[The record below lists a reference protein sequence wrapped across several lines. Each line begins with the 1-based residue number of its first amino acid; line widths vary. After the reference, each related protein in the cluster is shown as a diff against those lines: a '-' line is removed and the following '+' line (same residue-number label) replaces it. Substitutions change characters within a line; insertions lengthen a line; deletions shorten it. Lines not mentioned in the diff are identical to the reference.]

1 MSRQSIVDGK
11 RPKRTPLGSRA
22 RLKFDKKEPGFT
34 YRVINDVDDRLIQAQ
49 EAGYEFVTG
58 DGALGDPRVAE
69 GGRVDSRISKPVGN
83 GVRGFLM
90 RIPDEYYNADQAEK
104 EKRIAA
110 TEAAMKPDK
119 SKNQYGSGL
128 TNE

>member
-1 MSRQSIVDGK
+1 MSRQAMIDEK

-22 RLKFDKKEPGFT
+22 RLSFSKKEPGFI
-34 YRVINDVDDRLIQAQ
+34 YRVINDVDERLVQAQ
-49 EAGYEFVTG
+49 EAGYEFVKG
-58 DGALGDPRVAE
+58 DGTLGDPRAGE

-90 RIPDEYYNADQAEK
+90 RIPDEYYKSDQDEK
-104 EKRIAA
+104 EKRVAA
-110 TEAAMKPDK
+110 SEAAMKPDK